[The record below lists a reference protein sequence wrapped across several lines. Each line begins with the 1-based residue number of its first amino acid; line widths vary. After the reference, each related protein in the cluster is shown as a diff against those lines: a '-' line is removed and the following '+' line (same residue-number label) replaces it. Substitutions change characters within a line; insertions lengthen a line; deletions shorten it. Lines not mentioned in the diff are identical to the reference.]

1 MPNST
6 DLNNTHI
13 QDFLFENFVG
23 DIREWGAPI
32 RPWIEPANDHHLKAS
47 RMLKVPVSLTL
58 AGLFRSSLVA
68 HTAFTLLQGTP
79 LQMPLGRKSL
89 FSTFT
94 QTPVRLLLSHISA
107 STYRSYNASASN
119 IRTKDIFAKTQT
131 GAPVDVMCDPET
143 VRVSLALPRQKHD
156 EWAVP
161 FFFLRSTTM
170 LVSNAGMVILYAL
183 LQVFRKKVP
192 SFFFVFRRWK
202 KT

>member
-1 MPNST
+1 M
-6 DLNNTHI
+6 
-13 QDFLFENFVG
+13 
-23 DIREWGAPI
+23 
-32 RPWIEPANDHHLKAS
+32 
-47 RMLKVPVSLTL
+47 SLTL

-68 HTAFTLLQGTP
+68 HTALTLLQGTP

-161 FFFLRSTTM
+161 FFFLGQQRCWFQMLEWSFYTHSCRS
-170 LVSNAGMVILYAL
+170 LE
-183 LQVFRKKVP
+183 KKVP
-192 SFFFVFRRWK
+192 SFFFVFRR
-202 KT
+202 